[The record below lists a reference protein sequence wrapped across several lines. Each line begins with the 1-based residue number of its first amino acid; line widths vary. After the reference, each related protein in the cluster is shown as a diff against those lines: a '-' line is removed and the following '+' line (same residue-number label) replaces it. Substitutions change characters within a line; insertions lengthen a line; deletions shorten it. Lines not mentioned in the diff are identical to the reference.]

1 MINLND
7 IKKQIW
13 HDIRISIMGAGK
25 SGIAAANLSKN
36 IGAKPFIS
44 DSNNSPEL
52 NQKVNKYDFELGGH
66 TEKVLD
72 SELLIIS
79 PGIPDTIEI
88 VKKCED
94 NGIPV
99 VSEIE
104 FASWFTESP
113 IIAVTG
119 SNGKSTTVNL
129 LNQILESFTKI
140 IQRYINCLKS
150 LLLQLLVVVIK
161 NYLLKLV

>member
-7 IKKQIW
+7 LNNQNW
-13 HDIRISIMGAGK
+13 HNIRISIIGAGI

-36 IGAKPFIS
+36 IGAIPFIS
-44 DSNNSPEL
+44 DSNDFTELRNKVANYNS
-52 NQKVNKYDFELGGH
+52 ELGGH
-66 TEKVLD
+66 TEEVLD

-79 PGIPDTIEI
+79 PGIPDTIDI
-88 VKKCED
+88 IGKSKAI
-94 NGIPV
+94 GIPV

-129 LNQILESFTKI
+129 LYQIF
-140 IQRYINCLKS
+140 
-150 LLLQLLVVVIK
+150 
-161 NYLLKLV
+161 